1 MVFLDNGNIRKINTG
16 KSIITLGPLFFTSGT
31 GNDFSVKYN
40 IYPVSLVMG
49 SKAKTVSQ
57 IGTGVGI
64 LHMNRFLGPG
74 DGDRRWRIL
83 DQIGKSSS
91 CICHGICSMGDHK
104 TIVFLIMFFNS
115 F

>member
-57 IGTGVGI
+57 IGTGVCI
-64 LHMNRFLGPG
+64 S
-74 DGDRRWRIL
+74 IS
-83 DQIGKSSS
+83 IGFWAPV
-91 CICHGICSMGDHK
+91 M
-104 TIVFLIMFFNS
+104 TIGFGEFWIR
-115 F
+115 

>member
-57 IGTGVGI
+57 IGTGVCALLIPPGFCC
-64 LHMNRFLGPG
+64 FLKEQG
-74 DGDRRWRIL
+74 
-83 DQIGKSSS
+83 
-91 CICHGICSMGDHK
+91 
-104 TIVFLIMFFNS
+104 
-115 F
+115 